1 MYFLEIYENEEF
13 DVTLQEF
20 NMYIVPLPKQGS
32 VNEANNNRGI
42 TLLSTLG
49 KLLTRVLNN
58 RLGEWAENYSVYIE
72 AQAGFRTN
80 MGTTDRC
87 FCTLWFS

>member
-1 MYFLEIYENEEF
+1 LYFLEIYENEEF
-13 DVTLQEF
+13 DVTLQKF

-49 KLLTRVLNN
+49 KLLT
-58 RLGEWAENYSVYIE
+58 
-72 AQAGFRTN
+72 
-80 MGTTDRC
+80 
-87 FCTLWFS
+87 